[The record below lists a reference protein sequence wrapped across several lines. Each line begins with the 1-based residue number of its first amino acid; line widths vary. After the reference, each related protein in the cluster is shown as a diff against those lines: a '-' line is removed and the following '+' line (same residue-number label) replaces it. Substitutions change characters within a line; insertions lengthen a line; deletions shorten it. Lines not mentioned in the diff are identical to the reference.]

1 MCLDACWLLSSP
13 CKCWLTFECPHT
25 VQQPV
30 TPSPL
35 FLSLS
40 LSQGCSVVS
49 ASSCQ
54 WWTTA
59 GRALTLAGIHKTA
72 FLLTET
78 SSTECWVLL
87 SLIVSTLYPSLYLL
101 CTPNGLIPWL
111 GLCLNQWV
119 YVPKIHRSE
128 HRVRVV
134 CKQRGRTESWSCNQK
149 RVGFF
154 FLFFFFPFPLDV
166 HCGNAKPRALALCE
180 CFISRRKTQMG
191 RGRGWRADGL
201 SYRNPSVLKVSFYL
215 HTHAHT
221 ASCLLRFFL
230 LPSLYS
236 PFNADLITNMSSVRL
251 PLCTLPPGF
260 IWVRVQCSGSPKRH
274 CLPASMGLPPWPRP
288 QECLFPI
295 SLNGLKGTLLA
306 WQLQE
311 KEEKSH
317 AKGNLKSIT

>member
-1 MCLDACWLLSSP
+1 MCVGLWARLASIGWRLSV
-13 CKCWLTFECPHT
+13 HT

-49 ASSCQ
+49 ATSCQ

-72 FLLTET
+72 FLLIET

-101 CTPNGLIPWL
+101 CTPNGLIPSL

-119 YVPKIHRSE
+119 SVPKIHRSE
-128 HRVRVV
+128 HRVCVV
-134 CKQRGRTESWSCNQK
+134 CKQRKNWQLIVQSETCWA
-149 RVGFF
+149 FF
-154 FLFFFFPFPLDV
+154 PFLFFPFLLDV
-166 HCGNAKPRALALCE
+166 RCGNAKPRALALCE

-215 HTHAHT
+215 HTHTHT
-221 ASCLLRFFL
+221 CTHGL
-230 LPSLYS
+230 LPSL
-236 PFNADLITNMSSVRL
+236 
-251 PLCTLPPGF
+251 
-260 IWVRVQCSGSPKRH
+260 
-274 CLPASMGLPPWPRP
+274 
-288 QECLFPI
+288 LFPPPL
-295 SLNGLKGTLLA
+295 SLFS
-306 WQLQE
+306 LQCW
-311 KEEKSH
+311 S
-317 AKGNLKSIT
+317 NN